1 MALARRR
8 RSPHKTPR
16 QGRPLRA
23 LWLAG
28 LLVLAW
34 TAVRLPAAWRDA
46 AGLAAAWQRHQ
57 AVLVAQASL
66 SPARRPWLPAVPR
79 RPPLPVASRGPPAAA
94 PEGFGP
100 IAADAA
106 PLPALLL
113 TVAPLPGEPAPLL
126 SAAPPLRP
134 PRPLEPTFQPLS
146 SPAVPDILLDFPDA
160 EPPSA
165 EAFALASEAY
175 ARLAQGDRRGADR
188 RFAAAL
194 LAGPHPNAAAWAA
207 DRQRLRRR
215 WSGDVYTLTRAP
227 GPVSAAIAPVLGGGQ
242 SGSTLAFAIDPLA
255 RRRLS
260 VVVRNTAAN
269 DAPAATGQAAVGLR
283 WQLRPGLSISAERL
297 VALGPFARNGWT
309 LRVAGGLAGRV
320 APRLAGR
327 SVPVEWQAYGE
338 AGVIDDGNGYGGLE
352 ARAAV
357 PLLRLGKGRLL
368 AGGGAWS
375 GAQTGVEAAYRA
387 DVGPSL
393 SWQRPIGRSTLTI
406 NADWRFRVAGN
417 AFPESGPAL
426 TVAAS
431 F

>member
-1 MALARRR
+1 M
-8 RSPHKTPR
+8 
-16 QGRPLRA
+16 
-23 LWLAG
+23 
-28 LLVLAW
+28 LAW
-34 TAVRLPAAWRDA
+34 AAVRLPAAWRDA
-46 AGLAAAWQRHQ
+46 NGLAGAWQRQQ
-57 AVLVAQASL
+57 AVLIAQASP
-66 SPARRPWLPAVPR
+66 PALYRQRRPPGPR
-79 RPPLPVASRGPPAAA
+79 RPPTRVAPEAQPAAVLA
-94 PEGFGP
+94 SA
-100 IAADAA
+100 IAAPDPFGTPATEDTA
-106 PLPALLL
+106 PPTLVLSM
-113 TVAPLPGEPAPLL
+113 APILPGEPAPLL
-126 SAAPPLRP
+126 PTMPPLRP
-134 PRPLEPTFQPLS
+134 PLPLAPGFQPLS
-146 SPAVPDILLDFPDA
+146 SPAVPDILLDFPDR

-215 WSGDVYTLTRAP
+215 WSGDVYTLARAP

-255 RRRLS
+255 RRPLS

-269 DAPAATGQAAVGLR
+269 DAPALTGQAAVGLR

-297 VALGPFARNGWT
+297 VALGPLARNGWT
-309 LRVAGGLAGRV
+309 VRVAGGLSGRV
-320 APRLAGR
+320 TPRLARR
-327 SVPVEWQAYGE
+327 SVPVEWQTYGE

-368 AGGGAWS
+368 AGGGAWG
-375 GAQTGVEAAYRA
+375 GAQTGDEAAYRA